1 MATAI
6 HPDFQIPALLK
17 LHPGAR
23 AVLDR
28 YGLKGCGG
36 AHGPA
41 ETLRFFATA
50 HGVDERVLLAEL
62 NATVGKPPAAPVQEK
77 RSFADAAYKP
87 FFLAGLAV
95 LLLGGALT
103 GTVMLAWMGGD
114 SSFFA
119 PGVRRIN
126 AHANAMVYGFAGMF
140 ILGFGYQA
148 LPRFR
153 QAQLWRPSLAALSF
167 VLLLA
172 GVVLRFGGEFFGQ
185 QGVYEPGLS
194 APGFWAGVAGTSL
207 ELAAFSLF
215 ALVMWKT
222 LRAGGALRL
231 YERYVIAAA
240 LWFIASLM
248 FSLVL
253 FVRIDASGDFA
264 GMVTTVSML
273 QEPLRITQMF
283 GAIGLVVIGVMLRFL
298 PTVFAFRDPG
308 ERLFRRMLVVI
319 NVGIVLA
326 AGGFA
331 LSMAAKRG
339 MVDGVSVE
347 AMRGVYVLGVVL
359 IAGGYIWLAASFA
372 PWRPAR
378 VTDRSIKF
386 IRAALVWL
394 AVSLVMLL
402 LEPLYIAM
410 LGGFGHGY
418 HAGMRHAFTIGF
430 MTSMIVAVTS
440 KVVPTLNGVA
450 PARLKPLW
458 SVFAILHIGLVWRV
472 AGEIAGDFDP
482 ALLAGLH
489 WSGVLIAAGLLIWA
503 GHLVR
508 VIVAPPQLETERA
521 TDITPETRVAAV
533 VEAWPATLE
542 VFLRRGF
549 TLLANPVS
557 RRTIARAVSLRHVCG
572 MHNVDVTAF
581 VRELRVAAGLETSC
595 ACGGHAHHE
604 AAAEVAPAIN
614 PDATVAEIARSHP
627 ATVAVFAANGL
638 DACCGGGATVRNAAM
653 HHGKQLEDVIRQLEH
668 AVAADKP

>member
-1 MATAI
+1 
-6 HPDFQIPALLK
+6 
-17 LHPGAR
+17 
-23 AVLDR
+23 
-28 YGLKGCGG
+28 
-36 AHGPA
+36 
-41 ETLRFFATA
+41 
-50 HGVDERVLLAEL
+50 
-62 NATVGKPPAAPVQEK
+62 
-77 RSFADAAYKP
+77 
-87 FFLAGLAV
+87 
-95 LLLGGALT
+95 
-103 GTVMLAWMGGD
+103 
-114 SSFFA
+114 
-119 PGVRRIN
+119 
-126 AHANAMVYGFAGMF
+126 
-140 ILGFGYQA
+140 
-148 LPRFR
+148 
-153 QAQLWRPSLAALSF
+153 
-167 VLLLA
+167 
-172 GVVLRFGGEFFGQ
+172 
-185 QGVYEPGLS
+185 
-194 APGFWAGVAGTSL
+194 
-207 ELAAFSLF
+207 
-215 ALVMWKT
+215 
-222 LRAGGALRL
+222 
-231 YERYVIAAA
+231 
-240 LWFIASLM
+240 
-248 FSLVL
+248 
-253 FVRIDASGDFA
+253 
-264 GMVTTVSML
+264 
-273 QEPLRITQMF
+273 
-283 GAIGLVVIGVMLRFL
+283 
-298 PTVFAFRDPG
+298 
-308 ERLFRRMLVVI
+308 
-319 NVGIVLA
+319 
-326 AGGFA
+326 
-331 LSMAAKRG
+331 

-386 IRAALVWL
+386 IRAALAWL
-394 AVSLVMLL
+394 AASLVMLL

-458 SVFAILHIGLVWRV
+458 SVFAILHIGLAWRV

-508 VIVAPPQLETERA
+508 VIVAPPQLELERA

-572 MHNVDVTAF
+572 MHNVDVAVF

-604 AAAEVAPAIN
+604 AAPAAKVAPAID
-614 PDATVAEIARSHP
+614 PDATVAEIARAHP

-653 HHGKQLEDVIRQLEH
+653 HHGKQLEDVMRQLEH
-668 AVAADKP
+668 AVAGETLLTTAKGL